1 MMPADESTIHFVGG
15 PLDGLSIPVERS
27 AFRRRTCD
35 LGGEYVLHT
44 VRGFRSWLIVKNKL
58 VYRESVEDETRYRWL
73 RMAIPEKVREI
84 VENKGA
90 S

>member
-1 MMPADESTIHFVGG
+1 
-15 PLDGLSIPVERS
+15 
-27 AFRRRTCD
+27 
-35 LGGEYVLHT
+35 
-44 VRGFRSWLIVKNKL
+44 VKNKL

-84 VENKGA
+84 VAGKGA